1 MKILTTSQIKAWDQ
15 YTIEHEPIASI
26 DLMERAAQAITDAI
40 VRRWDKQ
47 TPMKVFAGPGNNGG
61 DALATARML
70 AERGYAVEVYLFN
83 TKDKLSDDCA
93 TNREL
98 LLLCENV
105 HLVEITNSFTRPN
118 LTADDVIID
127 GLFGSGLNKPLNG
140 GYAAVV
146 KLINQSAAKVVAI
159 DIPSGLMCED
169 NSYNQR
175 DNIIRA
181 DLTLTIGQI
190 KLSFLFP
197 ENECLVGEVEVLDI
211 GLHPDFLKE
220 AETPYH
226 ILEREDIVSL
236 LRPRRNAS
244 HKGDY
249 GHALLIAGRVGMAGA
264 SVLAARACLRSGVG
278 LLTVHAPT
286 RNNDILQISVPE
298 AMVDLDDSD
307 DCFMTPV
314 DDDSYRAVAIGPGI
328 GKRSE
333 TAEAFIAQ
341 LQITSCPMVLDA
353 DALNLLALNHSWM
366 NLIPANSILTPHP
379 KELER
384 MVGAC
389 NDTYERL
396 ARAHELAAKRHVYVV
411 LKGAWT
417 AIVAPDGR
425 VTFNPTGNPGMATG
439 GSGDVLTGI
448 LLALLAQGY
457 DPESACRLGVYVHGL
472 AGDLAAEAESQT
484 AMTAGSIIRHLPE
497 AWKTVGSATTHHIN
511 I

>member
-26 DLMERAAQAITDAI
+26 DLMERAAQAITEAI
-40 VRRWDKQ
+40 TRRWDKQ

-70 AERGYAVEVYLFN
+70 SERGYAVEVYLFN
-83 TKDKLSDDCA
+83 PTGKLSDDCA

-105 HLVEITNSFTRPN
+105 NLVEIAQSFTKPQ
-118 LTADDVIID
+118 LTEQDVVID

-140 GYAAVV
+140 GFAFVV
-146 KLINQSAAKVVAI
+146 EYINQSPSKVVSI

-175 DNIIRA
+175 NYIIRA

-197 ENECLVGEVEVLDI
+197 ENESLLGEVEVLDI
-211 GLHPDFLKE
+211 RLHPDFLKE
-220 AETPYH
+220 ADTPFH
-226 ILEREDIVSL
+226 IMEREEIIPLV
-236 LRPRRNAS
+236 RPRRKAS

-264 SVLAARACLRSGVG
+264 SVLAAQACLRSGVG

-286 RNNDILQISVPE
+286 RNNDILQTSVPE
-298 AMVDLDDSD
+298 AMVDLDESD
-307 DCFMTPV
+307 DFFMTPV
-314 DDDSYRAVAIGPGI
+314 DDDSYHAVAIGPGL
-328 GKRSE
+328 GKRIE
-333 TAEAFIAQ
+333 TGEALIAQ
-341 LQITSCPMVLDA
+341 LQIASGPMVLDA
-353 DALNLLALNHSWM
+353 DALNILSQNRSWM
-366 NLIPANSILTPHP
+366 NQIPQNSILTPHP

-384 MVGAC
+384 MVGTC
-389 NDTYERL
+389 NDTYERIT
-396 ARAHELAAKRHVYVV
+396 RAQELAAKHHVYVI

-417 AIVAPDGR
+417 AIISPKGHVA
-425 VTFNPTGNPGMATG
+425 FNPTGNPGMATG

-457 DPESACRLGVYVHGL
+457 SAANACRLGVYVHGL
-472 AGDLAAEAESQT
+472 AGDLAAETEGQI
-484 AMTAGSIIRHLPE
+484 AMTAGSIVRHLPE
-497 AWKTVGSATTHHIN
+497 AWKQVCQPQTNHAN